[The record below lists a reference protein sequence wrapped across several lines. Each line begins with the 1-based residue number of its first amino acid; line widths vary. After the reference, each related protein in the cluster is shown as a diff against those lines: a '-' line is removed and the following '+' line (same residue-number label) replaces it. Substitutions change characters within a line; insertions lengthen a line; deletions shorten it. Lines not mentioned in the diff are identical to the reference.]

1 MTRLSDIV
9 ETFEL
14 LGDWDTRYA
23 YLVELGEQLPPI
35 PECERVEA
43 NRSIRRGAAGS

>member
-14 LGDWDTRYA
+14 LGDWDTRYQ
-23 YLVELGEQLPPI
+23 YLVELVWDPPWTRD
-35 PECERVEA
+35 PLDDFTRLEL
-43 NRSIRRGAAGS
+43 GLL